1 MTGVQ
6 TCALPIWLPLGLAL
20 GSPVFPWSCEGKLGV
35 LLESLQGAPPRNFVF
50 YELIALK
57 YIEPCLALGKQS
69 VTVTITVVV

>member
-1 MTGVQ
+1 MGIKI
-6 TCALPIWLPLGLAL
+6 P
-20 GSPVFPWSCEGKLGV
+20 
-35 LLESLQGAPPRNFVF
+35 APPRNFVF